1 MTFDSLAEET
11 FYYRNSHLLTRPTK
25 TDFPVTFYDS
35 EETPFTAKYD
45 FLTNT
50 GIYIEFKA
58 HQLNNIATKRDS
70 ILALK
75 AQEKYTNNSNRDYK
89 QLKLGWNHSSEKH
102 SIISSVYGSKY
113 LLVFKD
119 STKISTQSKNKMTSL
134 GINWIYEC
142 ELEDTLAILSAN

>member
-1 MTFDSLAEET
+1 MTFDSLAEEA
-11 FYYRNSHLLTRPTK
+11 FYYRNSNLLTRPTK
-25 TDFPVTFYDS
+25 TDFPITFYDA

-58 HQLNNIATKRDS
+58 RQLNNIETKRDS

-75 AQEKYTNNSNRDYK
+75 AQEKYTNSKNRDYK
-89 QLKLGWNHSSEKH
+89 RLTLGWNHSIFKH

-119 STKISTQSKNKMTSL
+119 STKLSTQSKNKMTSL